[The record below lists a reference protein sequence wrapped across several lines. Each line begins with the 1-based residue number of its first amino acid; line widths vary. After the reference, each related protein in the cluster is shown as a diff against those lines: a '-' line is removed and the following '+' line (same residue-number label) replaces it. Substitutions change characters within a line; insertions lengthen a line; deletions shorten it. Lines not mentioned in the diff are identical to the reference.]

1 MMNTFKKMFES
12 AEGSS
17 EQDLMKLGKKLAK
30 LTDINNHT
38 EAYLAIANFLE
49 ETDYADDLKKIIAK
63 RDREYGLD
71 SKAYEKVR
79 EIYDA
84 LMTIGKN
91 EYGKQWQKFV
101 YSNT

>member
-1 MMNTFKKMFES
+1 MDRFKQLFES
-12 AEGSS
+12 AEGSDTS
-17 EQDLMKLGKKLAK
+17 ELIKLGKKLAK
-30 LTDINNHT
+30 LTDLNNHT

-71 SKAYEKVR
+71 SKSSQKVR

-84 LMTIGKN
+84 LMTIGRN